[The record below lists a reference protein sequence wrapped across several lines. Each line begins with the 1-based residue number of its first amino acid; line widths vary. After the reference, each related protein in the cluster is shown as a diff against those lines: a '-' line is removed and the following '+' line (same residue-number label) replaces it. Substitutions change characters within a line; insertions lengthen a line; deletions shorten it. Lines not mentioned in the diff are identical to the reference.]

1 MEEMRVLFCCATFQ
15 ELKVVKEEIK
25 NLKLKQ
31 HLPFDFFC
39 CGIGNYGAIFSLT
52 NFLKEHPG
60 KYCIVNLRVCVYRG
74 EKVSCIQASVIH
86 QIQIQKEQI
95 IPQNFI
101 LAPLKHLI
109 SSEIP
114 VKNEEEIQDFF
125 SLQEKTLGIDME
137 SAGIEYVAQ
146 QFQFPRIFLK
156 VPCDKIGVE
165 TEHFD
170 YQQALQNLKT
180 QINYQ
185 KLVDHLLEFLK
196 KNEKSD
202 SVLMD

>member
-1 MEEMRVLFCCATFQ
+1 MKVLFCCATFQ

-25 NLKLKQ
+25 NLHLKQ
-31 HLPFDFFC
+31 HLPFEFFC
-39 CGIGNYGAIFSLT
+39 CGIGNYATIFSLT
-52 NFLKEHPG
+52 KFLEEHSEP
-60 KYCIVNLRVCVYRG
+60 YFLVNIGVCGYRG

-156 VPCDKIGVE
+156 VPCDKIGLE

-180 QINYQ
+180 QIDYQ
-185 KLVDHLLEFLK
+185 RLVDRLLEILK